1 MFRAAILAA
10 ATALVLGGS
19 TLMATSPAA
28 APAAAAGGESAQ
40 AESGLVTL
48 TQYYGPHYGPRRSY
62 RPRPAHGRPHCFWS
76 DRRVWNGWR
85 WVMRPVRIC
94 R

>member
-10 ATALVLGGS
+10 ATAMVLGGGA
-19 TLMATSPAA
+19 LMATSPAA
-28 APAAAAGGESAQ
+28 APVATASGQSAQ
-40 AESGLVTL
+40 AGQGLVAL
-48 TQYYGPHYGPRRSY
+48 AQYYGPHYGPRRYYRARPSY
-62 RPRPAHGRPHCFWS
+62 RRPHCFWS

-85 WVMRPVRIC
+85 WVMRPVRVC

>member
-10 ATALVLGGS
+10 ATAMVLGGGA
-19 TLMATSPAA
+19 LMATSPAA
-28 APAAAAGGESAQ
+28 APVAAGRSAAAGQ
-40 AESGLVTL
+40 GLVTL
-48 TQYYGPHYGPRRSY
+48 AQYYGPRRYYRARPSY
-62 RPRPAHGRPHCFWS
+62 RRPHCFWS

-85 WVMRPVRIC
+85 WVMRPVRVC